1 MDLGKQ
7 AQLAIWQMNQL
18 TDGLKLAGVSESQI
32 NIAYD
37 YASKQTIDDFYKEHD
52 PFKNGGT
59 AP

>member
-32 NIAYD
+32 NKAYD
-37 YASKQTIDDFYKEHD
+37 YASKQTLDDFYKEYD